1 MIGSRMVGLAFLY
14 ASRKPMSAAV
24 RNAISDES
32 TGCDWPSLMVQR
44 TPTMG
49 KPMSGPFFMA
59 SLKPLS
65 QAGMNSRG
73 MEPPV
78 MSSTNS

>member
-1 MIGSRMVGLAFLY
+1 MR
-14 ASRKPMSAAV
+14 AAV
-24 RNAISDES
+24 RKASSDES
-32 TGCDWPSLMVQR
+32 TGCDWPSLMRQR

-49 KPMSGPFFMA
+49 KPMSGPRLIA
-59 SLKPLS
+59 SLNPLS

-73 MEPPV
+73 MAPPT